1 MQSYP
6 SFQLF
11 CVDRPKR
18 LEYVTC
24 GRVFFSKTEGKIVRF
39 QKYPDTCQRGQKTIV
54 AVHLILYSTTYLQ
67 YIHISLFKNMWTLVK
82 DA

>member
-11 CVDRPKR
+11 RVDGPKR

-24 GRVFFSKTEGKIVRF
+24 ERVFFSKTEGKIVRL
-39 QKYPDTCQRGQKTIV
+39 RGQKTIA
-54 AVHLILYSTTYLQ
+54 AVPLILYSTTYLQ
-67 YIHISLFKNMWTLVK
+67 YIHISLFKNIMTLVN